1 VKSRRYKSTD
11 NKNHRRHLICFDTLF
26 STSLYLTCL
35 SFDDSV
41 LKVKKNVH
49 IDHIVKKIKWKVS
62 ITYKKLRVENGA
74 FDLKI
79 YIITIYVRKQNYFN
93 IQIYFK
99 IIKYNMTLKYFHIQ
113 SNSWIL
119 QYSPK
124 KLWAR
129 FKK

>member
-1 VKSRRYKSTD
+1 MFTLIALS
-11 NKNHRRHLICFDTLF
+11 KNLSEKCQSLI
-26 STSLYLTCL
+26 
-35 SFDDSV
+35 
-41 LKVKKNVH
+41 KKGGE
-49 IDHIVKKIKWKVS
+49 W
-62 ITYKKLRVENGA
+62 A

-93 IQIYFK
+93 IEIYFK

-124 KLWAR
+124 KL
-129 FKK
+129 